1 MAVNCAGLPE
11 ALIEAEL
18 FGIERGVA
26 TGVERRVGRLESAS
40 GGTLFLDEI
49 GDLSPT
55 AQAKLLRALQEKEV
69 EWIGGR
75 KPFPVDI
82 RLVAATNKDLK
93 EEIEAGRFRQG
104 LYFRLNVVHLDMPS
118 LKEIRGD
125 TPLLA
130 AHCLRL
136 YGPELAS
143 AAKGF
148 APEAMQALSL
158 YEWPGN
164 VRELE
169 NEVKRILV
177 LSSGDLIQVDDL
189 SDPIREEKLST
200 GLGEVL
206 LAAGAGK
213 GKPLKERVTA
223 LEIQMIR
230 GAMSQTDGDRRRAAK
245 LLGVSHQGLINK
257 LKRYGLE

>member
-1 MAVNCAGLPE
+1 M
-11 ALIEAEL
+11 
-18 FGIERGVA
+18 
-26 TGVERRVGRLESAS
+26 
-40 GGTLFLDEI
+40 
-49 GDLSPT
+49 
-55 AQAKLLRALQEKEV
+55 
-69 EWIGGR
+69 EWVGGR
-75 KPFPVDI
+75 QPVPVDI

-93 EEIEAGRFRQG
+93 EEIEAGRFRQD
-104 LYFRLNVVHLDMPS
+104 LYFRLNVVHLYMPS

-125 TPLLA
+125 IPLLA
-130 AHCLRL
+130 THFLRR
-136 YGPELAS
+136 YRPELGSS
-143 AAKGF
+143 AEGF

-158 YEWPGN
+158 YAWPGN

-169 NEVKRILV
+169 NEVKRVLV

-200 GLGEVL
+200 GLGL
-206 LAAGAGK
+206 IPPAAGAGK

-245 LLGVSHQGLINK
+245 LLGLSHQGLINK